1 MRPPYTGKPLKNG
14 GYWYTNPEKVDP
26 KKLPPKEPETPPIDA
41 EKILGECYTLTRAEW
56 ISRLADNLGVSRW
69 SLVNLGFAW
78 VPGNIIRRHMDWHG
92 HGSWGIPM
100 RNGAGVPV
108 GVRLRTESGKKISIR
123 GSREGIFI
131 PNTGYSSTALTVEG
145 PTDLAAAL
153 TLGYWGIGRPT
164 CRGGIAH
171 MQVAINR
178 LRIRRVISI
187 GDNDLPKWENE
198 KSPGIEGAKTL
209 AAELQ
214 VPVASL
220 LLPTKDLRQFV
231 NDGGTADVLDAMAAH
246 LDWRYPKK

>member
-14 GYWYTNPEKVDP
+14 GYWYTNPNPVDP
-26 KKLPPKEPETPPIDA
+26 KKLPPKEKEAPQIDA
-41 EKILGECYTLTRAEW
+41 EKILGECYALTRPEW
-56 ISRLADNLGVSRW
+56 IERLADNLGVSRW
-69 SLVNLGFAW
+69 SLVNLGFCW
-78 VPGNIIRRHMDWHG
+78 VPGNLIRQHMDWHG
-92 HGSWGIPM
+92 NGSWGIPM

-108 GVRLRTESGKKISIR
+108 GIRLRTESGKKIAIR

-131 PNTGYSSTALTVEG
+131 PNTGYSKTIYMVEG

-153 TLGYWGIGRPT
+153 TLGLWGIGRPT

-171 MQVAINR
+171 TQVAINR
-178 LRIRRVISI
+178 LGIQRVINI

-209 AAELQ
+209 AQELQ
-214 VPVASL
+214 VPVVSM

-231 NDGGTADVLDAMAAH
+231 IDGGTLEVIRAMEAH
-246 LDWRYPKK
+246 LDWRRPNR